1 MSVNACLKLSVS
13 KVRATPQRGAVLIMA
28 LLIVSVVAGL
38 AVKFTGDFQLG
49 LARAESRWHGAQARS
64 LLLSAENV
72 AAFLLSQDDPAVDY
86 LGEGWDQELPFQIDG
101 ADILASAEDL
111 SGRLNLN
118 NLGMGFTANKG
129 YNDWDRFNTNQRRFI
144 RLLQAFPNEVP
155 LNEGEAIAIL
165 EAIIDWRD
173 ADNQQTGFN
182 GAEAD
187 YYQSL
192 DPAYLPANNSFES
205 LEELRL
211 VRHMTPELMTL
222 LENYL
227 VVLPEGRGSLNINT
241 LPDKLLASIADQ
253 QRLQP
258 LSEMDVELLRQPWD
272 PRGFYEQVSDFTG
285 STAWQSIG
293 GSTPDTSGLDVKT
306 NFFRVTLQVQ
316 LVQQRRIMQ
325 SILERNPS
333 DNTFSVFRRKDS
345 Y

>member
-1 MSVNACLKLSVS
+1 MSVCLKLSAFS
-13 KVRATPQRGAVLIMA
+13 NLRQRGAVLIMA

-49 LARAESRWHGAQARS
+49 MARAESRWHGAQARS

-72 AAFLLSQDDPAVDY
+72 AAFLMSQDDPAVDY

-111 SGRLNLN
+111 NARLNIN
-118 NLGMGFTANKG
+118 NLGNSFAANKG

-144 RLLQAFPNEVP
+144 RLLQAFPDEMP
-155 LNEGEAIAIL
+155 LNEDEAIAIL
-165 EAIIDWRD
+165 EAVIDWRD
-173 ADNQQTGFN
+173 ADNDQTGFN

-222 LENYL
+222 LEDYL
-227 VVLPEGRGSLNINT
+227 VVLPEGQGNLNINT
-241 LPDKLLASIADQ
+241 LPDKLLATIADP

-258 LSEMDVELLRQPWD
+258 LSEMDVELLRQAWD
-272 PRGFYEQVSDFTG
+272 PKGFYEQVNDFTG
-285 STAWQSIG
+285 SSAWQSIG
-293 GSTPDTSGLDVKT
+293 GSAPDAGGLEVKT
-306 NFFRVTLQVQ
+306 NFFQVTLQVQ
-316 LVQQRRIMQ
+316 LVQQRRSMQ
-325 SILERNPS
+325 SVLERDPS
-333 DNTFSVFRRKDS
+333 DNTFSVFRRNDS